1 MLGMTSSERAPRG
14 NRRIGPKFYRERPIL
29 GALIGFSVI
38 FSWPVAIAF
47 LALFPFLNWAALH
60 ESVRASMFL
69 RNVLDVI
76 GPTASCARIS
86 ENFSTPISDCENFKG
101 FVALF
106 MLGVM
111 AAILFQ
117 IACHLALM
125 TQIRRLARI
134 FAGGGDGIG
143 VAAAKSAPVYWAVC
157 LATGY
162 LLYFEGFIH
171 IFAWRLDRSGHL
183 DLGTSFLRYTIFNTF
198 FMAFVM
204 LSLVSPT
211 ILLADRVARRLRLI
225 QDVFGDKMSDS
236 E

>member
-1 MLGMTSSERAPRG
+1 MTSSERAPRG
-14 NRRIGPKFYRERPIL
+14 NRRIDLRFYRERPIL
-29 GALIGFSVI
+29 GALIGFSLM

-47 LALFPFLNWAALH
+47 LALFPFFNWAALH
-60 ESVRASMFL
+60 ESARASMFL

-86 ENFSTPISDCENFKG
+86 ENFSTPISDCENFKS

-125 TQIRRLARI
+125 TQVRRLARI
-134 FAGGGDGIG
+134 FAGGGGG
-143 VAAAKSAPVYWAVC
+143 VGVLVAKSAPVYWAVC

-171 IFAWRLDRSGHL
+171 IFAWRLDRSGYL
-183 DLGTSFLRYTIFNTF
+183 ALGVSFVRYTIFNTV

-204 LSLVSPT
+204 LSFLSP
-211 ILLADRVARRLRLI
+211 IFLLADRIARRLRLI
-225 QDVFGDKMSDS
+225 QDVFGDKISDT